1 MFELTINNKVYPF
14 NFGMGFMRE
23 INKTLST
30 AIDGVK
36 DAKKNIGLRYKV
48 LLVMDGDIEALV
60 DILDCANKGQT
71 PRVTRND
78 LDAYIDDENTDIDKL
93 CDEVLDF
100 LRNSN
105 ATKKTIAAME
115 KAVEEEKARAAANA

>member
-1 MFELTINNKVYPF
+1 MFELTINGKVYPF

-30 AIDGVK
+30 NIDGVK

-60 DILDCANKGQT
+60 DILDCANKGQS
-71 PRVTRND
+71 PRVTRSE
-78 LDAYIDDENTDIDKL
+78 LDAYIDHEDTDIDKL
-93 CDEVLDF
+93 CEEVLDF
-100 LRNSN
+100 LRSSN

-115 KAVEEEKARAAANA
+115 KAVEEEKAKAEANA